1 MPFAIEAVPSQ
12 KKLELCKRPCPLPHS
27 SPIDDGLILRK
38 PEHSGF
44 GIAILSQ
51 RSYTSNLC
59 ILTLIDPQSKAVCL
73 NKPEAD
79 ARKAC
84 HGFGPFVKT
93 SGNSNR
99 VGEGQIPQFHL
110 HWRMIDAWNKRSFI
124 FHLQGW
130 IIWLPAHRVNSLA

>member
-1 MPFAIEAVPSQ
+1 M
-12 KKLELCKRPCPLPHS
+12 PHS
-27 SPIDDGLILRK
+27 SPIDDCLILRK

-51 RSYTSNLC
+51 RSYTSHLC
-59 ILTLIDPQSKAVCL
+59 ILASIDPQLRAFNL
-73 NKPEAD
+73 NKSEAD
-79 ARKAC
+79 ARKAR

-93 SGNSNR
+93 SGNSDR

-130 IIWLPAHRVNSLA
+130 IIWLPAHWVDPLA